1 MVFLIRATD
10 SVPPEKDILRSGSF
24 VFLLFIVS
32 VSAQAL
38 SVVLPPDINYTDLHK
53 AADECDL
60 EKGRAALDALS
71 SATRDEEIN
80 RYDREGYPPLAYA
93 ARSGCIEIVK
103 RLIGEGAAVDAM
115 DDHTRWTPLLR
126 AADQRHAEVVRYL
139 LAHGASVNAK
149 ARFGQTPL
157 TVAILGTVFSYG
169 PKGNRDET
177 IQALLLSGADVNLQG
192 EFSWSP
198 LMAAVLRGDADLLR
212 LLISKGADLSAKD
225 EEGKTA
231 LDYAEERDER
241 EIRDMLKNR
250 RATTHWIKEDSR

>member
-1 MVFLIRATD
+1 M
-10 SVPPEKDILRSGSF
+10 
-24 VFLLFIVS
+24 FLLFIVS

-60 EKGRAALDALS
+60 EKGQAAVNALS
-71 SATRDEEIN
+71 TATGDEEIN
-80 RYDREGYPPLAYA
+80 RFDREGYTPLAYA

-103 RLIGEGAAVDAM
+103 RLIEKRAAVDAM
-115 DDHTRWTPLLR
+115 DDYTRRTPLLR

-157 TVAILGTVFSYG
+157 TAAILGTVFSYG

-192 EFSWSP
+192 KFSWTP
-198 LMAAVLRGDADLLR
+198 LMTAVLRGDADLVR
-212 LLISKGADLSAKD
+212 LLISKGADLSAND

-241 EIRDMLKNR
+241 EIGRILKSS
-250 RATTHWIKEDSR
+250 RATTH